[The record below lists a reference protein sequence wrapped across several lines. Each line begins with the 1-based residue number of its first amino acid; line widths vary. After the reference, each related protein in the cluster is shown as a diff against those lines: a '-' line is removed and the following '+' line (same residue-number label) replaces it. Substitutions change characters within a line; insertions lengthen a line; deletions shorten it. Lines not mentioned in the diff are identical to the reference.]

1 LFRYTENQS
10 KIWQLKKGMTV
21 MTKPLEHVRILDLTQ
36 FLAGSYCT
44 MILAGM
50 GAEVIKIERP
60 GTGEP
65 ARSTPPFA
73 GPKGVHVARQTPEDI
88 SLSIL
93 KRCRG
98 KKAITLNLRTPEG
111 KELFLKMVEK
121 ADVVVENYRP
131 GTMEK
136 LGLDYPV
143 LAKANPAIVYC
154 SLTGFGVIEAY
165 KNLPAFD
172 IVIQAMSGAMS
183 VNGHSDGPPTKM
195 GLGIADEGGGLFAC
209 IGILAALEYSRKTG
223 QGQQINVSMME
234 SVLSMLMDEAPD
246 FWLTQGIPLRSGN
259 RLTRLTPFNAYQA
272 SDGYF
277 VIASGSNAHWEGI
290 LKAMG
295 REDLIGDERYADISD
310 RVKCADEVDAIIN
323 NWAKTVTVK
332 EALAALNEH
341 TIPCAPVREIPEVYA
356 DEHLIESGAILN
368 VKHPTCGEISSLKAA
383 GNPIHFS
390 LADTNFTDTA
400 PTVGEH
406 NFEIYQEICGL
417 SEEQVKDLMEKK
429 II

>member
-1 LFRYTENQS
+1 
-10 KIWQLKKGMTV
+10 MTA

-44 MILAGM
+44 MLFAGM

-60 GTGEP
+60 GVGEP
-65 ARSTPPFA
+65 ARSTPPYA
-73 GPKGVHVARQTPEDI
+73 GPKGVNIAKQTEEDI

-98 KKAITLNLRTPEG
+98 KKGITLNLRTPEG

-154 SLTGFGVIEAY
+154 SLTGFGAIEAY
-165 KNLPAFD
+165 KSLPAFD
-172 IVIQAMSGAMS
+172 IVIQALSGAMS
-183 VNGHSDGPPTKM
+183 TNGQTDGPPTKN

-223 QGQQINVSMME
+223 QGQQVTISMME
-234 SVLSMLMDEAPD
+234 SVLSMLMDESPD
-246 FWLTQGIPLRSGN
+246 FWLTQGMPLRSGN
-259 RLTRLTPFNAYQA
+259 RLTRLTPFNSYQA

-295 REDLIGDERYADISD
+295 REDLIGDKRYADISD
-310 RVKCADEVDAIIN
+310 RIKCADEVDGIIN
-323 NWAKTVTVK
+323 DWAKNVTVK
-332 EALAALNEH
+332 EAIEVLNSH

-356 DEHLIESGAILN
+356 DENLIEAKAIVN
-368 VKHPTCGEISSLKAA
+368 IQHPTCGEIAAVKAA
-383 GNPIHFS
+383 GNPLRFS
-390 LADTNFTDTA
+390 LADTSFDKPA
-400 PTVGEH
+400 PTVGQH
-406 NFEIYQEICGL
+406 NLEIYQELCGL
-417 SEEQVKDLMEKK
+417 SEEKIKELIANK

>member
-1 LFRYTENQS
+1 
-10 KIWQLKKGMTV
+10 

-44 MILAGM
+44 MLFAGM

-60 GTGEP
+60 GVGEP
-65 ARSTPPFA
+65 ARSTPPYA
-73 GPKGVHVARQTPEDI
+73 GPNGVNIARQTAEDI

-98 KKAITLNLRTPEG
+98 KKGITLNLRAPEG

-154 SLTGFGVIEAY
+154 SLTGFGAIEAY
-165 KNLPAFD
+165 KDLPAFD
-172 IVIQAMSGAMS
+172 IVIQALSGAMS
-183 VNGHSDGPPTKM
+183 TNGQTDGPPTKN

-223 QGQQINVSMME
+223 QGQQVTISMME
-234 SVLSMLMDEAPD
+234 SVLSMLMDESPD
-246 FWLTQGIPLRSGN
+246 FWLTQGMPLRSGN
-259 RLTRLTPFNAYQA
+259 RLTRLTPFNSYQA

-295 REDLIGDERYADISD
+295 REDLIGDKRYADISD
-310 RVKCADEVDAIIN
+310 RIKCADEVDGIIN
-323 NWAKTVTVK
+323 EWAKNVTVK
-332 EALAALNEH
+332 EAIDALNSY

-356 DEHLIESGAILN
+356 DEHLIEAGAIVN
-368 VKHPTCGEISSLKAA
+368 IQHPTCGEIAAVKAA
-383 GNPIHFS
+383 GNPLRFS
-390 LADTNFTDTA
+390 LADTSFDKPA
-400 PTVGEH
+400 PTVGQH
-406 NFEIYQEICGL
+406 NLEIYQELCGL
-417 SEEQVKDLMEKK
+417 SEEKVKELIANK